1 MAVGDPADD
10 SGALFV
16 DFRDVVFFAALR
28 EVDFAAG
35 LRAVGLRAVGLRA
48 VSLPRLADLVFFA
61 GFVFALVLLRAF
73 SLVEDLR
80 VRAFAALFLG
90 FAIAGLLPHLVG
102 ECEC

>member
-10 SGALFV
+10 SGDLFV

-28 EVDFAAG
+28 EVDLAA
-35 LRAVGLRAVGLRA
+35 GLRAVGLRA

-61 GFVFALVLLRAF
+61 GFVFAVALLRAF

-80 VRAFAALFLG
+80 VRAFAAPFLG
-90 FAIAGLLPHLVG
+90 FAIARLLPQLVG
-102 ECEC
+102 GCEC

>member
-10 SGALFV
+10 SGDLFV

-28 EVDFAAG
+28 EVDLAAG
-35 LRAVGLRAVGLRA
+35 LRAAGLRAAGLA
-48 VSLPRLADLVFFA
+48 TRLADLVFFA
-61 GFVFALVLLRAF
+61 GFVFAVALLRVF

-90 FAIAGLLPHLVG
+90 FAIAELLPHLVG
-102 ECEC
+102 GCEC